1 MKRLK
6 LDDFKLKNL
15 KEDKTVTDKLLG
27 TALSDCHDERGT
39 DMIGNTG
46 SSIDVPSPS

>member
-27 TALSDCHDERGT
+27 NALSDCHDEARCDYGLSAHV
-39 DMIGNTG
+39 DL
-46 SSIDVPSPS
+46 PS